1 MKKVGKRVAA
11 IAAVATMAMA
21 SLAGCAGKVN
31 SSEVVATVGDKEI
44 TAGVA
49 NFFIRYQQS
58 SVEGY
63 YELYTTEN
71 VWILTDEAGV
81 TNEETFRKDVVSS
94 LQELYIL
101 ESHMGEYEVTI
112 SDEELAAITTAA
124 ETFLKENAADVKK
137 TISGEQAVVEEV
149 LRLMTIG
156 EKMDKAI
163 KADVDT
169 NVSDDEAAQKA
180 MSYIKFETK
189 EEADDFLTKAKE
201 NGDLA
206 AYAETVELEAS
217 TLTFDAESTALATD
231 VIKAA
236 DALDEKEFSSV
247 IETESGIYVVQLTST
262 MDKEATEAEK
272 ANIVAERQTEK
283 YNEVV
288 DAWKAATEMTV
299 NEKVLEKINLADIKV
314 TMKIEETEETTTE

>member
-31 SSEVVATVGDKEI
+31 SSEVVATVGEKEI

-49 NFFIRYQQS
+49 NFFIRYQQA

-71 VWILTDEAGV
+71 VWKLTDEAGV

-124 ETFLKENAADVKK
+124 ETFLKENAADVNK

-149 LRLMTIG
+149 LRLITIG
-156 EKMDKAI
+156 EKMDEAI

-314 TMKIEETEETTTE
+314 TMKAEETEETTTE